1 MTIEIMRELE
11 EANFCMIC
19 EKYTIR
25 VSKKTQQIPT
35 PIVTSN
41 AELTMKKA
49 AELMMKVRSQQW
61 QTSP

>member
-11 EANFCMIC
+11 EANFCMAC
-19 EKYTIR
+19 EKYTII
-25 VSKKTQQIPT
+25 VSKKNQQIPT